1 VEYSTFVNNFATF
14 QMRTDTIVRTGDNVL
29 SLDVNLGNNTILCS
43 KIFDKLHNLNSVS
56 IHATNVVEIETNFL
70 QGKGLDSNLE
80 IYDGKFQTIKKHTFH
95 NLEITFLSLFGNKI
109 TTIEEEAFLNLS
121 KLKTLILD
129 RNQLKELNPRSFVGL
144 SHLASFSAVENVI
157 SNLQKNVFEFLQ
169 KRNVFIH
176 LHRNCIETLDKGA
189 FDGSNAANIILNL
202 MHNRIEFLP
211 PEIFQPG
218 RFVRIDMYNNNIS
231 KIPHEFFE
239 GDFYIEL
246 LNVDCNP
253 LDAETVQALY
263 NWNTQNSFFT
273 TRFSCPSGHGP
284 GNTNCH
290 PIFTAL
296 AILFISCWPIQSPF
310 VVTHFI

>member
-14 QMRTDTIVRTGDNVL
+14 QMRTDSIVRTGDNVL
-29 SLDVNLGNNTILCS
+29 SADVDLGNNTILCS

-70 QGKGLDSNLE
+70 QGKGLDSRLE
-80 IYDGKFQTIKKHTFH
+80 IHDGKFQTIKTHTFH
-95 NLEITFLSLFGNKI
+95 NLEITSLSLFGNKI

-121 KLKTLILD
+121 QLNTLILD

-144 SHLASFSAVENVI
+144 SHLDSFSAVGNVI
-157 SNLQKNVFEFLQ
+157 SKLQKNIFEFLQ
-169 KRNVFIH
+169 KRNVSIH

-189 FDGSNAANIILNL
+189 FDGSNAANVILNL

-253 LDAETVQALY
+253 LDGETVQALLRY
-263 NWNTQNSFFT
+263 Y
-273 TRFSCPSGHGP
+273 
-284 GNTNCH
+284 
-290 PIFTAL
+290 IFRT
-296 AILFISCWPIQSPF
+296 
-310 VVTHFI
+310 